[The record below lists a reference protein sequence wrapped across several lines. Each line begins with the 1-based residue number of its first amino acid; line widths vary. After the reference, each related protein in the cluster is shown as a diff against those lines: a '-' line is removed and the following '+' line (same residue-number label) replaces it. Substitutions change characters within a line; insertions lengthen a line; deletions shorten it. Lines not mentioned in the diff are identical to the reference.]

1 MARSTT
7 KIKGFA
13 ILEILISMT
22 IFTLFSVGIFYLS
35 LDSLQRDGKIETR
48 SDALNY
54 VQEGI
59 EAVRSMRDR
68 NFLLLTNG
76 DHGLILQADL
86 WSFIAAPE
94 NIDNFYSRTITI
106 NDVYRDANGDI
117 SNNGGTLDPDIKK
130 IISEVTWTEK
140 GIFPKS
146 MEITTYLTNWT
157 GDDIIETTC
166 TEFDDGTF
174 DTTETT
180 PTPEPPANNCA
191 IQLDLVESQ
200 SSFFSSANIGDHGND
215 VDINGNYAYVAN
227 NKTNTGFT
235 VVNVTN
241 RQSPSVIKN
250 LDIEGKGRYITYD
263 DNYAYVG
270 VQKSSKGLA
279 IINVTDPANATIS
292 SKFNIGDYGNAIAV
306 SGNYLYMGIEEDTNS
321 FKVVNITNKAAPTI
335 AATLDFDA
343 IVQEV
348 HINGNYAYVGL
359 EDDFEGFRIVNI
371 SNPASPQKISALDID
386 EEVNSIKIQ
395 GPYAYVGI
403 EDSANSLKVID
414 ISNPAIPL
422 EIASLNVNGEIKDL
436 TISGNYLYAALDD
449 TNAGLAAINIENPAS
464 PVLLYNL
471 DINGKGSGIDSDA
484 SYIYISTDTANQG
497 MVIVGTTVSQYT
509 NTGTYI
515 SSAINT
521 GSDSTRYNFI
531 EWEHTEVPGS
541 SVKFQIRTANNE
553 ANLQAATWVGTDGT
567 NATFYENSRTAIIL
581 DPANSGVQYIQ
592 FKGIIESDGV
602 STPTIESVRINYT
615 P

>member
-1 MARSTT
+1 MAQSITNN
-7 KIKGFA
+7 KGFA
-13 ILEILISMT
+13 ILEILIAIT
-22 IFTLFSVGIFYLS
+22 IFTLFSVGVFYLS
-35 LDSLQRDGKIETR
+35 LDSLQRDSKIELR

-76 DHGLILQADL
+76 DHGLQLQNDL

-106 NDVYRDANGDI
+106 YDVYRDINGDI

-130 IISEVTWTEK
+130 VTSEVTWMEK
-140 GIFPKS
+140 GLFPKS
-146 MEITTYLTNWT
+146 LEITTYLTNWT

-180 PTPEPPANNCA
+180 PTPEPPADNCA

-200 SSFFSSANIGDHGND
+200 SAFFSSANIGDHGND
-215 VDINGNYAYVAN
+215 VDINGNYAYIAN
-227 NKTNTGFT
+227 NKNQTGFT
-235 VVNVTN
+235 IVDVTN
-241 RQSPSVIKN
+241 RQSPQVIKN
-250 LDIEGKGRYITYD
+250 LDIEGKGRKITYD
-263 DNYAYVG
+263 GNYAYVG
-270 VQKSSKGLA
+270 VEKSSKGLA
-279 IINVTDPANATIS
+279 IINVSDPANASIS

-321 FKVVNITNKAAPTI
+321 FKVVNVTNKAAPSI
-335 AATLDFDA
+335 AATLNFDA
-343 IVQEV
+343 IVHEV
-348 HINGNYAYVGL
+348 HVNGNYAYVGL

-371 SNPASPQKISALDID
+371 ANPANPQKISALDVD
-386 EEVNSIKIQ
+386 EEVNSIKVQ

-403 EDSANSLKVID
+403 EDSGNSLKVIN
-414 ISNPAIPL
+414 ISNPAAPI
-422 EIASLNVNGEIKDL
+422 EVASLNVNGEIKDL
-436 TISGNYLYAALDD
+436 TISGNYLYAAVDD
-449 TNAGLAAINIENPAS
+449 TNAGLAAISIENPAA
-464 PVLLYNL
+464 PVLLYNR

-484 SYIYISTDTANQG
+484 SYVYISTDTANQG
-497 MVIVGTTVSQYT
+497 MVIVGTTVTEYT
-509 NTGTYI
+509 NLGTYI
-515 SSAINT
+515 SNAINT
-521 GSDSTRYNFI
+521 GSASTRYNFI
-531 EWEHTEVPGS
+531 EWEHTEIPGS

-553 ANLQAATWVGTDGT
+553 ANLATANWVGADGT
-567 NATFYENSRTAIIL
+567 AGTYYENSRTPIIV
-581 DPANSGVQYIQ
+581 DPTNSGLQYIQ
-592 FKGIIESDGV
+592 FKAIIESDGV